1 MKLVKQ
7 LAIVVVALAVTG
19 AQALAATILVT
30 NPANLGANASATIAP
45 LGTDYSE
52 VAQGTSVTLT
62 GDPSR
67 SVAFSNDGALLSRVD
82 EGGSWGGNFLLDEAL
97 LWSGGF
103 DVDGNL
109 FDGGTLTL
117 TFNAKVQ
124 GVGAR
129 IQRLDY
135 GTFGVTVKAFNGTT
149 LLGSFLASG
158 LESTGDQDGSAP
170 FIGIRDTAAR
180 ITSVT
185 FSVSDGSFAINGPLV
200 NTTPGGGGG
209 NGVPEPFTVSLVGL
223 GLAGVAARR
232 YRSRRTL

>member
-1 MKLVKQ
+1 MKLVQQ
-7 LAIVVVALAVTG
+7 LAMAAVALAVTG
-19 AQALAATILVT
+19 AQALGATILVT

-62 GDPSR
+62 DPSR
-67 SVAFSNDGALLSRVD
+67 SVAFTNDGTLLSRVD
-82 EGGSWGGNFLLDEAL
+82 EGGTWGGSFMLDEAL

-103 DVDGNL
+103 DPNFNTV
-109 FDGGTLTL
+109 DGGTLTL
-117 TFNAKVQ
+117 TFNDKVQ

-135 GTFGVTVKAFNGTT
+135 GTFGVTIKAYNGTT

-170 FIGIRDTAAR
+170 FVGIRDTAAR

-232 YRSRRTL
+232 YRSRRAL